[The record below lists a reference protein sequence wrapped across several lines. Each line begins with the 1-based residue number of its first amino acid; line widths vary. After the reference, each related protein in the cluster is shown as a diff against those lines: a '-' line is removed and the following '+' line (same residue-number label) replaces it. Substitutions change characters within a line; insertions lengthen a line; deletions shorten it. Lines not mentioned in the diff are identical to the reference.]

1 MADEALRR
9 LARAAAAGDLD
20 ARAQLLVERGRSG
33 DLRRERLILAAHLG
47 DPAARAAA
55 GVTGAP
61 LAAAARV
68 GYALS
73 HMDGSTTYLRW
84 ALDCAARAADTLPE
98 ELVERARDAL
108 SVARRALDE
117 PIGDAERRRVVRLSH
132 DLRMQS
138 GGRAA
143 PPAADAVYHAV
154 GTLVDRN
161 EVASAVGA
169 AALAAGS
176 RESEEA
182 AWQVR
187 RLTELLLE

>member
-1 MADEALRR
+1 VPDEALRR

-20 ARAQLLVERGRSG
+20 ARARLLVERGRSG
-33 DLRRERLILAAHLG
+33 TLRRERLILAAHLG

-55 GVTGAP
+55 GATGAP
-61 LAAAARV
+61 LPVEARLA
-68 GYALS
+68 YALS
-73 HMDGSTTYLRW
+73 HLDGSPTYLRW

-98 ELVERARDAL
+98 ELVEEARDAL
-108 SVARRALDE
+108 SVARRALEE

-132 DLRMQS
+132 DLRMRS

-154 GTLVDRN
+154 GTLVDRG

-176 RESEEA
+176 RQREET
-182 AWQVR
+182 AWQVQ